1 MHCSLILILLG
12 ALSPVRADNAP
23 PIADAI
29 QRDTSSAAR
38 VMVTPP
44 PEARHAH
51 ASAPV
56 EGRQVG
62 TFTNFIGFASM
73 SGYWYSQTCEPG
85 QTFAVGSGGP
95 WAACCGGDG
104 ATACNFA
111 TACRGNE
118 VLFNSGS
125 GSCGTQQCDTYTIFN
140 SREVAATGIWSM
152 IGCFTAE
159 GFYDNPRTLYRN
171 TFPLTTSVS
180 TPTVTVEATQTVTQ
194 RVTVTRN
201 AASPYVG
208 GKQGWGPGLSGLFV
222 LVMAFAR
229 DLLV

>member
-1 MHCSLILILLG
+1 MSYSENQDSPTRLTRAEMHCSLILILLG

-23 PIADAI
+23 PIADAV

-51 ASAPV
+51 AGAPV

-73 SGYWYSQTCEPG
+73 SGYCKFSNTKASYMLSSLSKQRERTTDDAHVGYSQTCEPG

-125 GSCGTQQCDTYTIFN
+125 GS
-140 SREVAATGIWSM
+140 W
-152 IGCFTAE
+152 
-159 GFYDNPRTLYRN
+159 
-171 TFPLTTSVS
+171 
-180 TPTVTVEATQTVTQ
+180 
-194 RVTVTRN
+194 
-201 AASPYVG
+201 
-208 GKQGWGPGLSGLFV
+208 
-222 LVMAFAR
+222 LVP
-229 DLLV
+229 